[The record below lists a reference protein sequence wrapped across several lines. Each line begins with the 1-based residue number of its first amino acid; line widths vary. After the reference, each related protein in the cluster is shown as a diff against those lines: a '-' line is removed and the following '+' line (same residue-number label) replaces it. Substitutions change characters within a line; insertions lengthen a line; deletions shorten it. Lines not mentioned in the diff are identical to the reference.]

1 MSFKVIQN
9 YSALQSRKWQLI
21 GMSQW
26 CRSALSGHPL
36 PAITDNYIHLYSPER
51 QQQQVK
57 EAPNT
62 QQQQKTNKIEKNY
75 AQIGRASEQCYHI
88 YTPTNSKTSVNQR

>member
-62 QQQQKTNKIEKNY
+62 QQQQKTNKREKTTL
-75 AQIGRASEQCYHI
+75 QSGELV
-88 YTPTNSKTSVNQR
+88 NSFTTFIHQRTLKSSVNQR